1 VSDVPSFVVCPP
13 LRCCRQLIDSPL
25 STCGSDAQWQ
35 RPGKA
40 GQAPQ
45 YFCSQHRGKDDVPI
59 AGPRL
64 IRLVR
69 LQVEVLYAGTSSV
82 PAIAHAEA
90 LAQLESAVTASR
102 GMLSINAATSVVGRY
117 EPQPPPPKHAGGR
130 PKAL

>member
-1 VSDVPSFVVCPP
+1 VSDVPSFQVCPP

-40 GQAPQ
+40 GQAPA
-45 YFCSQHRGKDDVPI
+45 YFCSQHRGKDDIPI
-59 AGPRL
+59 NGARL

-69 LQVEVLYAGTSSV
+69 LHVEVLYVGTSSV

-90 LAQLESAVTASR
+90 LAQLESAVAASR
-102 GMLSINAATSVVGRY
+102 GLLSINSATSQVGRY
-117 EPQPPPPKHAGGR
+117 EPAAPPPKHAGGR
-130 PKAL
+130 PRAV